1 VRGADTDD
9 RALTPE
15 SAGLYAAATG
25 FQATSRDDFDNMAR
39 QFPMYDA
46 LRLLPRADRD
56 EAAAARALRLPAR
69 SGEKRGRRGALSSIG
84 RGLTATPTRPRPV
97 TIYDLDSAARVERL
111 VEELTAPR

>member
-1 VRGADTDD
+1 
-9 RALTPE
+9 
-15 SAGLYAAATG
+15 LYAAATG

-46 LRLLPRADRD
+46 LCAFCRAQTATKPRP
-56 EAAAARALRLPAR
+56 RALRLPAR

-84 RGLTATPTRPRPV
+84 GGLTATPARPRPV
-97 TIYDLDSAARVERL
+97 TIYDLDSVARVERL